1 MFFSSTTTHYYQ
13 PCVSRSFF
21 CICPRSLLS
30 VLLDLFYSSIDIA
43 RLQTRAQRRAALEA
57 SSSSVRS
64 AARRARIVSSVRPG
78 AQRAKSPPA
87 VRAASSCEA
96 EPAAE
101 PVADPPS
108 LRCLLCL
115 RCAKRASV
123 DPSSSCFFDKENSKK
138 CLYCHSQKSK
148 CLPVSTFLPC
158 FFLFSYANLSSST
171 PPWPFGAI
179 SSCAYSRSWPN
190 LVRPNYMKP
199 FGAGS
204 FGFRPVSKS
213 SRFESRARR
222 PRPRG
227 KMLWLRPIFK
237 FTKPPPPT

>member
-1 MFFSSTTTHYYQ
+1 MT
-13 PCVSRSFF
+13 
-21 CICPRSLLS
+21 
-30 VLLDLFYSSIDIA
+30 
-43 RLQTRAQRRAALEA
+43 RLQTRVQRRAALEA

-64 AARRARIVSSVRPG
+64 AARRACIVSSVRPG

-87 VRAASSCEA
+87 VRA
-96 EPAAE
+96 EPAAK
-101 PVADPPS
+101 PVANPPS
-108 LRCLLCL
+108 LRRLLCL

-123 DPSSSCFFDKENSKK
+123 DPASSCLFDKKKSKK
-138 CLYCHSQKSK
+138 CLYCRSQKSK

-158 FFLFSYANLSSST
+158 FFLFSYANLSSFT
-171 PPWPFGAI
+171 PPWPFVAI

-190 LVRPNYMKP
+190 LVQPNYMKP

-222 PRPRG
+222 LRPRG

-237 FTKPPPPT
+237 FTKLPPPT